1 MVSDYSIKK
10 FKDISHV
17 ILLWPLGLVSINT
30 VLDAEEP
37 FFWPMVKKKLT
48 RLRQSLLEFISLFFD
63 NNTWFLFQI
72 AMPLNRLTIE
82 IWN

>member
-37 FFWPMVKKKLT
+37 FF
-48 RLRQSLLEFISLFFD
+48 
-63 NNTWFLFQI
+63 
-72 AMPLNRLTIE
+72 
-82 IWN
+82 